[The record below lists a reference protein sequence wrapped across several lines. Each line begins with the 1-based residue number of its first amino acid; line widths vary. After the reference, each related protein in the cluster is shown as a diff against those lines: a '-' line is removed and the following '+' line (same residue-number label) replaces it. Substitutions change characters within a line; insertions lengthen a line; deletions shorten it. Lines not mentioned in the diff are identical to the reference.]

1 MVFVENHEK
10 QQPEYFCSYSGRLTS
25 FLKAFGL
32 SYSERAKNP
41 ITGAT
46 FCIFERNQKLLD
58 IVEFWSECRNK
69 FKDYDEA
76 GNRIEHEAGDA

>member
-1 MVFVENHEK
+1 MVFVEAHEK

-58 IVEFWSECRNK
+58 IEEFWSECRNK
-69 FKDYDEA
+69 F
-76 GNRIEHEAGDA
+76 

>member
-1 MVFVENHEK
+1 MQLFWTADQFFEGFWTEL
-10 QQPEYFCSYSGRLTS
+10 QR
-25 FLKAFGL
+25 
-32 SYSERAKNP
+32 KNP